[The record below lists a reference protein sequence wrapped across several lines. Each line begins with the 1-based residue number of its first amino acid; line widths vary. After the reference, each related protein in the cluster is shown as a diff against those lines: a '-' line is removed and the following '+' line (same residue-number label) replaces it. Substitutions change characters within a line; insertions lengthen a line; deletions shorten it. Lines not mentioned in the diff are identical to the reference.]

1 MKNKK
6 LLIVFVVLLVLITS
20 FLLFILKPNTNN
32 KKLKE
37 LNYNVTY
44 KEAFPDENLRRG
56 VVLCIMKNKCGEDFY
71 NSGKYDYKKF
81 KYPDSIDCRDIEC
94 IKWSEYY
101 NSSGMNFDLR
111 DVESKEQEIISK
123 EDLEK
128 IQVLIQHKIK
138 EEVKNLQGIEY
149 LTNLKIVFLNNIEAN
164 NMDFSSN
171 KKLEKLWFDIK
182 NYKKKK
188 VKNINLSNNQKLK
201 EIWGYLNKEDGYLD
215 ISNLDN
221 LEILELT
228 NSNIQTIKLPNNLKE
243 LYLSRNNIASIDLPV
258 SLKIAELDVNKITNI
273 NLDNNVNLER
283 LYLNTNDIEDI
294 NLSKLIN
301 LKELNLSNTK
311 IQKETINFSN
321 NPKLDFVRIEG
332 YDLRNDKN
340 SRGTV
345 KIDSLDFSNN
355 PNLNSVFL
363 DNIGLKKI
371 NLSKNLK
378 LEWLFLRDNELES
391 LDLRDNNE
399 LVCRIGLPTI
409 NIANNKITNLRVPE
423 VVYCSGGHQKIKL
436 KAKEGEPIEIPLY
449 FNDKKVY
456 LKDSPNFT
464 REGDK
469 YKFHTSGTLEETA
482 SDRTKIGFEY
492 FVEVTIEVES
502 EQEAGKFIPKIE
514 QKKKYLTCEKF
525 SDNKVKEMITNLP
538 ANIKNFEV
546 ISNLDYLYGGNRE
559 IRVRITFSDG
569 SKKEFVVGV
578 DFYYEKSLYTK
589 TKFNPK
595 NFEVID
601 GQEVNISVLE
611 FLDAKEGIDEEH
623 HIKYFKN
630 KNSYYYD
637 NVIAHKYVGANEIT
651 RKINGLIYEKNK
663 IFGKI
668 EHYFTGNWDSKEFY
682 VGTEHERDSYYGED
696 INLTLLRDTDG
707 DGIPDK
713 DDDDKDGDG
722 VSNDVEIASGSD
734 PYNKNIIPGMTNKQV
749 VDVLVN
755 DFEILINEIKNKE
768 FKNRNKTDLDN
779 LKNNI
784 LKEKEILKEEIK
796 TSYNDTTS
804 ANELN
809 KIKQKLYNEINELK
823 EKTNR
828 VRYQTYFNNLDY
840 EISKPILENI
850 YSEEA
855 IKEINERITF
865 IKNLDRETISQ
876 EDVNDRLSDL
886 IHLKER
892 FNKTKLEEK
901 IKNFEKIMDEGRCFD
916 EDCKKV
922 LEEARELFEGTCE
935 STTDEDIN
943 LMINNIDK
951 VLRTKKK
958 EINPNTGI
966 KTYSLIILF
975 IIFISYIV
983 FKKKKSY
990 IR

>member
-1 MKNKK
+1 MKSKKK
-6 LLIVFVVLLVLITS
+6 LFLILLGIILVIS
-20 FLLFILKPNTNN
+20 FLFIILKPNTKN

-81 KYPDSIDCRDIEC
+81 KYPDYMDCKSIEC

-101 NSSGMNFDLR
+101 NSSAMDFSSIDL
-111 DVESKEQEIISK
+111 ESKEQEIISK

-128 IQVLIQHKIK
+128 IQVLIQHRI
-138 EEVKNLQGIEY
+138 EEKVKNLQGIEY

-171 KKLEKLWFDIK
+171 KKLEKLWFDIR
-182 NYKKKK
+182 NYEAPK

-258 SLKIAELDVNKITNI
+258 SLKIAELDKNKITNI

-321 NPKLDFVRIEG
+321 NPKLEFVRIEG
-332 YDLRNDKN
+332 YDIMDREHG
-340 SRGTV
+340 RRMV

-355 PNLNSVFL
+355 PNLADVSL
-363 DNIGLKKI
+363 DDIGLKKI

-378 LEWLFLRDNELES
+378 LRWLFLIDNELES

-409 NIANNKITNLRVPE
+409 NIDNNKITNLRVPE
-423 VVYCSGGHQKIKL
+423 VVKCGGDHQKIKL

-482 SDRTKIGFEY
+482 SDRTEIGFKY

-538 ANIKNFEV
+538 TNIKNFEV
-546 ISNLDYLYGGNRE
+546 ISNLDYLYGGNRK

-569 SKKEFVVGV
+569 SKKEFVVSV
-578 DFYYEKSLYTK
+578 NFYDEKSIYTK

-611 FLDAKEGIDEEH
+611 ELDGKEGIDEED

-630 KNSYYYD
+630 KNT
-637 NVIAHKYVGANEIT
+637 YVDANEIT

-668 EHYFTGNWDSKEFY
+668 EHYFTSDWDSKEFY
-682 VGTEHERDSYYGED
+682 VGTENERDSYLNKD

-722 VSNDVEIASGSD
+722 VSNDIEIANGSD
-734 PYNKNIIPGMTNKQV
+734 LYNKNIIPGMTNKQV

-804 ANELN
+804 DTELN
-809 KIKQKLYNEINELK
+809 KIKQKLYNEINDLK
-823 EKTNR
+823 EETNR

-855 IKEINERITF
+855 IKEIDEEITF
-865 IKNLDRETISQ
+865 IKNLDRETASQ
-876 EDVNDRLSDL
+876 EDVNDSLLKL

-958 EINPNTGI
+958 EINPKTGI

-975 IIFISYIV
+975 IILISYLV